1 MCDVFVN
8 YAMKR
13 KVVGYAGVIQAV
25 NRTNN
30 FHVQITKRSNEKT
43 FSLKDGDKDA
53 NAEKDMIVD
62 MNLN

>member
-1 MCDVFVN
+1 
-8 YAMKR
+8 MKR